1 MMGILEKTM
10 SNMKL
15 SKFELN
21 IECKKIIEAL
31 NTKQASSRFVG
42 GFVRNYINNT
52 DFYFYFFSDMLH
64 NPKWIQ

>member
-52 DFYFYFFSDMLH
+52 NTKDIDIATQLLSLIH
-64 NPKWIQ
+64 I

>member
-31 NTKQASSRFVG
+31 NTKQSSSRFVG

-52 DFYFYFFSDMLH
+52 TQKIL
-64 NPKWIQ
+64 I